1 MTNFAF
7 DIKYKKEFFEIM
19 INRTLI
25 RIKIVQLIYSFYQNG
40 GKDIATA
47 EKELIFSLSKAY
59 DLYNFLLQLIID
71 VTKYADEQLQD
82 LIELNKITHNNEV
95 VSTKFVDNRFVK
107 QLAENHQLNEF
118 NADHK
123 RTWMN
128 DIDYLKKLLEQI
140 QKSETYVNYMNSD
153 DDSYD
158 ADKELWRK
166 IYKSIIMK
174 DVDIDDVLED
184 KSLYW
189 NDDKEIVDTFVL
201 KTIKKFDPNNKDKQE
216 LIPEYKDENDR
227 EFAIKLFRST
237 IINDET
243 YRRLIEQNV
252 RNWEFDRLA
261 FMDVVIMQIAIAEI
275 MGFDLIPT
283 KVSINEYVDIARY
296 YSTPKSPA
304 YVNGILDTVVKKL
317 KRERLIIKD

>member
-1 MTNFAF
+1 MISNT
-7 DIKYKKEFFEIM
+7 KKEFFEIM

-25 RIKIVQLIYSFYQNG
+25 RLKIVQLVYSFYQNG

-82 LIELNKITHNNEV
+82 KIELNKITHNDEV
-95 VSTKFVDNRFVK
+95 VNTRFVDNRFVK
-107 QLAENHQLNEF
+107 QLADNRQLFEF
-118 NADHK
+118 NDVHK
-123 RTWMN
+123 RTWMD
-128 DIDYLKKLLEQI
+128 DIDFLKKLLEKI
-140 QKSETYVNYMNSD
+140 QASEAYIYYMNSD
-153 DDSYD
+153 EDSYD

-174 DVDIDDVLED
+174 DEYIDEVLED

-189 NDDKEIVDTFVL
+189 NDDKEIVDTFVI
-201 KTIKKFDPNNKDKQE
+201 KTIKKFEEKNKDKQE
-216 LIPEYKDENDR
+216 LVPEYKDENDR
-227 EFAIKLFRST
+227 DFAIRLFRASL
-237 IINDET
+237 INDET

-261 FMDVVIMQIAIAEI
+261 FMDVIIMQIAIAEI
-275 MGFDLIPT
+275 IGFELIPT

-304 YVNGILDTVVKKL
+304 YVNGILDTVVRKL
-317 KRERLIIKD
+317 KRDRLIIKE

>member
-1 MTNFAF
+1 
-7 DIKYKKEFFEIM
+7 M

-25 RIKIVQLIYSFYQNG
+25 RLKILQLVYSFYQNG

-82 LIELNKITHNNEV
+82 KIELNKITHKDEV
-95 VSTKFVDNRFVK
+95 ISTKFVDNRFVK
-107 QLAENHQLNEF
+107 QLADNRQLFEF
-118 NADHK
+118 NDVHK
-123 RTWMN
+123 RSWMD
-128 DIDYLKKLLEQI
+128 DIDFLKKLLEKI
-140 QKSETYVNYMNSD
+140 QASDAYINYMNSD
-153 DDSYD
+153 EDSYE

-174 DVDIDDVLED
+174 DEYIDDVLED

-189 NDDKEIVDTFVL
+189 NDDKEIVDTFVI
-201 KTIKKFDPNNKDKQE
+201 KTIKKFDEKNKDKQE

-227 EFAIKLFRST
+227 DFALRLFRSA

-261 FMDVVIMQIAIAEI
+261 FMDVIIMQIAIAEI
-275 MGFDLIPT
+275 IGFELIPT

-317 KRERLIIKD
+317 KRDRIIIKE